1 MTPAASASCPSF
13 CLQRR
18 VFASVWCAVRKKSSA
33 GKKRSAGAGE
43 PRCVGRWGQAGT
55 LLGQCGQMRAGCGA
69 CGRVWPQSHSR
80 ETWHLLWAVVRREVV
95 LASWGI
101 AGRDCAV
108 GDSRRTPVAC
118 PDLTDPSTG
127 PARPGTEV
135 GTEPWPQ
142 NACLPWSTGRFSS
155 GRRAWSQGA
164 PTPAPRAAGPS
175 LPKV

>member
-1 MTPAASASCPSF
+1 M
-13 CLQRR
+13 
-18 VFASVWCAVRKKSSA
+18 
-33 GKKRSAGAGE
+33 
-43 PRCVGRWGQAGT
+43 
-55 LLGQCGQMRAGCGA
+55 
-69 CGRVWPQSHSR
+69 
-80 ETWHLLWAVVRREVV
+80 V

-108 GDSRRTPVAC
+108 ADSRKTPMAC

-142 NACLPWSTGRFSS
+142 NAFLPWSTGRFSS
-155 GRRAWSQGA
+155 GRRVWSQGA